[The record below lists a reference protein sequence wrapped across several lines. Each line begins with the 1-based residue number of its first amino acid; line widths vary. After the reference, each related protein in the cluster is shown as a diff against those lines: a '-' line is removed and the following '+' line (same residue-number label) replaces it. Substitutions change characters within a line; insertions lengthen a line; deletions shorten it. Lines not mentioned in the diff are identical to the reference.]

1 MKKKIKIGFVVL
13 VFIVVSVCGVSV
25 YRHFTAPKKES
36 VPLETVIQNSSDL
49 TTQKMVISDVFECTK
64 GKIPLLTKKD
74 FLVQY
79 RTTVTFLPSTMLSY
93 RLCTT
98 FSAFA
103 SAAAINPYSS
113 DSANFFARVSASPN
127 TSRRA
132 SGSTFNIAKF
142 VSYSVMSSD
151 LILIESSSTVQ
162 CGIVIVTLSF
172 VSSTSA
178 SLTSNPAADAN
189 AENVVHR
196 LYDNIVDGRK
206 VVVEFK

>member
-79 RTTVTFLPSTMLSY
+79 RTTVTVTITIPHCTVDEDSVKIKSDDITLYDTNFAMLNVEPEALLEVLGEAET
-93 RLCTT
+93 RAKKL
-98 FSAFA
+98 AE
-103 SAAAINPYSS
+103 S
-113 DSANFFARVSASPN
+113 DEYGF
-127 TSRRA
+127 
-132 SGSTFNIAKF
+132 IA
-142 VSYSVMSSD
+142 
-151 LILIESSSTVQ
+151 
-162 CGIVIVTLSF
+162 
-172 VSSTSA
+172 
-178 SLTSNPAADAN
+178 AADAN
-189 AENVVHR
+189 AENVVHS

>member
-79 RTTVTFLPSTMLSY
+79 RTTVTAGF
-93 RLCTT
+93 
-98 FSAFA
+98 
-103 SAAAINPYSS
+103 
-113 DSANFFARVSASPN
+113 DVSEACLLY
-127 TSRRA
+127 TSRC
-132 SGSTFNIAKF
+132 
-142 VSYSVMSSD
+142 V
-151 LILIESSSTVQ
+151 
-162 CGIVIVTLSF
+162 
-172 VSSTSA
+172 
-178 SLTSNPAADAN
+178 
-189 AENVVHR
+189 
-196 LYDNIVDGRK
+196 
-206 VVVEFK
+206 

>member
-1 MKKKIKIGFVVL
+1 MRSKSMKKKIKIGFVVL

-79 RTTVTFLPSTMLSY
+79 RTTVTAGFDVSEAEVEETKDKVTITIPHCTVDEDSVKIKSDDITLYDTNFAMLNVEPEALLEVLGEAET
-93 RLCTT
+93 RAKKL
-98 FSAFA
+98 AE
-103 SAAAINPYSS
+103 S
-113 DSANFFARVSASPN
+113 DEYGF
-127 TSRRA
+127 
-132 SGSTFNIAKF
+132 IA
-142 VSYSVMSSD
+142 
-151 LILIESSSTVQ
+151 
-162 CGIVIVTLSF
+162 
-172 VSSTSA
+172 
-178 SLTSNPAADAN
+178 AADAN
-189 AENVVHR
+189 AENVVHS

-206 VVVEFK
+206 IVVEFK